1 MEVINFMW
9 LEKDEESSFAGIEGS
24 GLTTRDESLRKGLE
38 EWLDMIYLGEWSS
51 RPVWWGCWALGEVEG
66 RIREKSWG

>member
-9 LEKDEESSFAGIEGS
+9 LEKDEESSFTGIEGS

-38 EWLDMIYLGEWSS
+38 E
-51 RPVWWGCWALGEVEG
+51 
-66 RIREKSWG
+66 